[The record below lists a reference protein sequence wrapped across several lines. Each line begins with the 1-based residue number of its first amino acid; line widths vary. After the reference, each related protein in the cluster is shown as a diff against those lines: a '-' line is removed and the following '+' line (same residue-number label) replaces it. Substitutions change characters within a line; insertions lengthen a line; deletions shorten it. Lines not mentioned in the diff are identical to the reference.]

1 MLASILVFIHFLTAV
16 LLIGVILL
24 QRNEG
29 GLGGLGGMGSSNFM
43 SAQSAGDALSR
54 ATAILATV
62 FIATSL
68 ILALQNS
75 DRRQADTAIE
85 RLQAQTTGDIP
96 MPAPLPEVPAPGAP
110 VPAIP
115 TPAPAAAK

>member
-1 MLASILVFIHFLTAV
+1 MLASLLIFIHFVTAV

-54 ATAILATV
+54 ATSILATI

-68 ILALQNS
+68 LLAMQNS
-75 DRRQADTAIE
+75 ERRQAQTAIQ
-85 RLQAQTTGDIP
+85 RLEDQSINGQIP
-96 MPAPLPEVPAPGAP
+96 DPAPLPEVPAP
-110 VPAIP
+110 
-115 TPAPAAAK
+115 APATPQPTN

>member
-29 GLGGLGGMGSSNFM
+29 GLGGLGGVGASSFM
-43 SAQSAGDALSR
+43 SARSAGDALSR
-54 ATAILATV
+54 ATAILATI

-68 ILALQNS
+68 LLAMQNS
-75 DRRQADTAIE
+75 ERRQTQTAIQ
-85 RLQAQTTGDIP
+85 RLEEQTGELP
-96 MPAPLPEVPAPGAP
+96 MPAPLPEVPAPAP
-110 VPAIP
+110 VAPA
-115 TPAPAAAK
+115 TPAAQ

>member
-1 MLASILVFIHFLTAV
+1 MLASILVFVHFLTAI

-29 GLGGLGGMGSSNFM
+29 GLGGLGGVGASNFM

-62 FIATSL
+62 FIVTSL
-68 ILALQNS
+68 LLALQNS
-75 DRRQADTAIE
+75 ESRQADTAIE
-85 RLQAQTTGDIP
+85 RLQSQTTGEIP
-96 MPAPLPEVPAPGAP
+96 MPAPLPEVPVPGAP

-115 TPAPAAAK
+115 TPAPQ